1 MDRENFEN
9 FLDNYNIED
18 DIIYQDFMRL
28 KEDKTESTKTSYKK
42 TLNDLC
48 NANVMPLYEIYK
60 NCKEEQRDRVV
71 DGAIIPFSP
80 NDIDTHTKKYFN
92 NFLNYIEINKAP
104 YETEREKNRGKTIN
118 LKVALLKSFFE
129 KYDLKLPDYEKK
141 NEDDSKDW
149 KPLSK
154 KDIEYIV
161 NDSTLE
167 QTALWSF
174 MMSTG
179 MRESDCVNL
188 KIRDF
193 MEATAKMGYH
203 NYVDVNDFIDNA
215 PQDMIGFWDFM
226 PQKTIKD
233 RIKCMTFNNRES
245 SNYILQSLRKIKNDY
260 LPKHNKKHDKN
271 LKISKD
277 AALFGSRTYNYL
289 GHRKPNSITQA
300 ANKKNKKLREHYITQ
315 IEDKISNGEIGE
327 EDREKYI
334 EDIPVFHGHQLR
346 RYFITT
352 IRRHATNLSHSAMM
366 EGHAPPMPND
376 PSYVNI
382 TKEDV
387 EKIYNKAIYELSL
400 FEVDEDAI
408 FDSKSDELRA
418 EWADERSEWAKE
430 KIKLNEQIQKQAELQ
445 QQKDAEIAELKAELA
460 KATSSFETMENR
472 LANVESQLPHLQNT
486 NPASIPINSEPID
499 AAQMI
504 GIKNLIDYHYNNT
517 DNPQWIDMKIQEL
530 KGSERVALMDITY
543 NLIKEE
549 HKNPELFEEFE
560 PLIIKA
566 LFKMEDEPTLVQE
579 SFRYH
584 NERSFNMTKILR
596 YTDLL
601 YDLLAEN
608 YLTEE
613 ERLAWEKHKQWEE
626 EHGAKLLTKEFSESR
641 LAKMADDISRNFYD
655 NVNDYLLEEINEDL
669 VKEDIEKFFQ
679 SNVDE

>member
-1 MDRENFEN
+1 MERENFEK
-9 FLDNYNIED
+9 FLDNYNIEN

-28 KEDKTESTKTSYKK
+28 KEDRTESTKTSYKK

-48 NANVMPLYEIYK
+48 NANVMPLDEIYK

-71 DGAIIPFSP
+71 DGVIIPFSP

-92 NFLNYIEINKAP
+92 NFLNYIEINKSP

-129 KYDLKLPDYEKK
+129 KYDLKLPDYEKRS
-141 NEDDSKDW
+141 EDDSRDW

-167 QTALWSF
+167 QTSLWSF

-226 PQKTIKD
+226 PQKTMKD
-233 RIKCMTFNNRES
+233 KIKCMTFNNRES

-260 LPKHNKKHDKN
+260 LPKHNKKHGKD

-277 AALFGSRTYNYL
+277 TALFGSRKYNYL

-315 IEDKISNGEIGE
+315 IEDKIGNGEIGE

-366 EGHAPPMPND
+366 EGHAPPMSND

-382 TKEDV
+382 SKEDV

-400 FEVDEDAI
+400 FEVDEDEI

-418 EWADERSEWAKE
+418 EWTAEKAEWAAEKTQLNE
-430 KIKLNEQIQKQAELQ
+430 KIIKQAELH
-445 QQKDAEIAELKAELA
+445 QQKDEKIAKLESELQQQINEAKNEIKELKT
-460 KATSSFETMENR
+460 KRSKSDIKKIVTNHFFENYR
-472 LANVESQLPHLQNT
+472 Q
-486 NPASIPINSEPID
+486 
-499 AAQMI
+499 
-504 GIKNLIDYHYNNT
+504 KLIDKYKAEDKYIIRKCSIINNLAY
-517 DNPQWIDMKIQEL
+517 EF
-530 KGSERVALMDITY
+530 AL
-543 NLIKEE
+543 
-549 HKNPELFEEFE
+549 
-560 PLIIKA
+560 
-566 LFKMEDEPTLVQE
+566 EDEPNFNDDKDYLDSLIKKAIVKI
-579 SFRYH
+579 
-584 NERSFNMTKILR
+584 SFNPEIISKYEEIMDDNIER
-596 YTDLL
+596 YERNAQLNAVASDIIMIIKNNATMWDL
-601 YDLLAEN
+601 
-608 YLTEE
+608 
-613 ERLAWEKHKQWEE
+613 
-626 EHGAKLLTKEFSESR
+626 
-641 LAKMADDISRNFYD
+641 
-655 NVNDYLLEEINEDL
+655 VNDDQKKLKNNIIKHLIKSDYNLEKLELDDKKDIAED
-669 VKEDIEKFFQ
+669 VMMGMFD
-679 SNVDE
+679 VD